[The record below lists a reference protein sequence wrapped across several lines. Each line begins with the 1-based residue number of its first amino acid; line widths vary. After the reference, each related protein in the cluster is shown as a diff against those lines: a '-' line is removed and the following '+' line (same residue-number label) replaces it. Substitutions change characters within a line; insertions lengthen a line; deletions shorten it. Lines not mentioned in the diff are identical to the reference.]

1 MTDREPSRQL
11 FKFSLQRLIF
21 WVTPWA
27 ALCIAVLG
35 CGINA
40 TSRPG
45 HGIPPWHW
53 AKLVTVAVITAVWAV
68 LVWEDRTAIRRTRLE
83 PEADEARIP
92 RSPW

>member
-1 MTDREPSRQL
+1 MTDREPSRRQ
-11 FKFSLQRLIF
+11 FSFSLQRLIF

-27 ALCIAVLG
+27 ALCIVVLS
-35 CGINA
+35 A
-40 TSRPG
+40 FTTSVLTPG

-68 LVWEDRTAIRRTRLE
+68 LVWEDRVAIRRTRLE
-83 PEADEARIP
+83 READEAGIP